1 MEGLEDFF
9 VKPVEGHPDL
19 FAFRHDF
26 ALEGKSADAAT
37 VTEQENGDLIIEGWA
52 ASFEGLDRQ
61 QENFVEG
68 AFQRGIKSFLSGQS
82 ALCFHHKQ
90 DHGIGTVLGLDE
102 VEGKGLWMKA
112 RVDFQ
117 PESSPLRYIYN
128 AVKKGSYKGLS
139 VGGFFKRALVG
150 GRRMIADIDFTEISV
165 TPVAMHPK
173 TQFAVV
179 AGKALT
185 DDLTVPDGV
194 GKPDVPEDEIRQ
206 EDFER
211 LQWALQEIGSVI
223 ARLENRK
230 KDEPTI
236 DVVVGGDL
244 AL

>member
-1 MEGLEDFF
+1 MDGFEDFF
-9 VKPVEGHPDL
+9 VKPVDGHADM

-26 ALEGKSADAAT
+26 TIEGKSADQPT

-52 ASFEGLDRQ
+52 ASFDGLDRQ
-61 QENFVEG
+61 GENFVDG
-68 AFQRGIKSFLSGQS
+68 AFQRGIKAFLDGQA

-90 DHGIGTVLGLDE
+90 DHGIGTVLDLNE

-150 GRRMIADIDFTEISV
+150 GRRMIADMDFTEISV

-179 AGKALT
+179 AGKALSN
-185 DDLTVPDGV
+185 DLKVPDNVSVDV
-194 GKPDVPEDEIRQ
+194 GKDEIRAS
-206 EDFER
+206 DFER
-211 LQWALQEIGSVI
+211 IQWALQEIDGVLK
-223 ARLENRK
+223 ALENRNK
-230 KDEPTI
+230 KDDTPV
-236 DVVVGGDL
+236 VVVGGDL
-244 AL
+244 AA